1 MKNCFVFWMLSF
13 NLIGKCINSWP
24 ITLYYLLCTVGHLR
38 LESWNTTAF
47 LCGVTM
53 WSVPLITYIF
63 IFLVL
68 SNLHLKYHN
77 WNYQERTQH
86 TIIYVFHKFISL
98 NQYVLCVLCVAIN
111 IYCSYMYYY
120 QYVFKKGAYTAHN
133 NLFFWQIS
141 FSESICIVRA
151 ILCSYWGCEAFL
163 YVNTIMTYQSQ
174 YYSKLTSTKSRHCA
188 IICETKCLFFL
199 TIDSSLQINNV
210 KDWEQNTALSLFF
223 SSWNNS

>member
-1 MKNCFVFWMLSF
+1 MESFNLGYFHKKKKKINTWLFVLQKSPNEVRRKTKVNFSMKNCFVFWMLSF

-63 IFLVL
+63 TFLVL

-77 WNYQERTQH
+77 WNHQERTQH
-86 TIIYVFHKFISL
+86 TIIYVFHKCISL

-111 IYCSYMYYY
+111 IYCSYM
-120 QYVFKKGAYTAHN
+120 
-133 NLFFWQIS
+133 
-141 FSESICIVRA
+141 
-151 ILCSYWGCEAFL
+151 
-163 YVNTIMTYQSQ
+163 
-174 YYSKLTSTKSRHCA
+174 
-188 IICETKCLFFL
+188 
-199 TIDSSLQINNV
+199 
-210 KDWEQNTALSLFF
+210 
-223 SSWNNS
+223 